1 VTPSHTE
8 TLDDS
13 ETCSTI
19 YISQMHIRSGPPL
32 PRLQVPAVESE
43 KILFD
48 LPYLSSQFMLIVL
61 CKLSDTSENGGK
73 PVLTLCKCKPR
84 PSTRLPTDKSN
95 LLTMLSLPPIPHS
108 SGGQVYWLWHDHL
121 LGPLPSVQNRKM
133 ILRCEGRRYS
143 TTPLIRLSR
152 ACRGGLLPLPPF

>member
-1 VTPSHTE
+1 
-8 TLDDS
+8 
-13 ETCSTI
+13 
-19 YISQMHIRSGPPL
+19 MHIRSGPPL

-108 SGGQVYWLWHDHL
+108 SGVKYIGYGTIICW
-121 LGPLPSVQNRKM
+121 GPFPQ
-133 ILRCEGRRYS
+133 
-143 TTPLIRLSR
+143 
-152 ACRGGLLPLPPF
+152 CRTGK